1 MVYYTAVVSE
11 TFFESNRDRLR
22 QWFID
27 NRIQHLWPVIGR
39 ANFVDYLIFFDT
51 EEDFLAFKLTFI
63 K

>member
-27 NRIQHLWPVIGR
+27 NRIPHLWPVIGR